1 MKQISDRASRA
12 RALAVCQRG
21 GPTLEFA
28 LVAPMLIALIVGV
41 IYTAL
46 IFLAQQGLDTAAETA
61 GRLVMTGQAQSG
73 ALTQSQFQTQACAA
87 LPRYLPCAGH
97 LFVDVQ
103 TVSSGNYADASTS
116 AVTLTYNADGT
127 VGNTFNF
134 SMGARGDLVVVRL
147 MYLLPMTNGP
157 FGLQLTNQSD
167 GNRMITAASVLKTEY
182 Y

>member
-1 MKQISDRASRA
+1 MEQNSDRAPQGRS
-12 RALAVCQRG
+12 LAACQRG

-41 IYTAL
+41 VYTAL
-46 IFLAQQGLDTAAETA
+46 IFLAQQGLDTAAEAA
-61 GRLVMTGQAQSG
+61 GRLVMTGQAQSS

-103 TVSSGNYADASTS
+103 TVTSGNYADASTS
-116 AVTLTYNADGT
+116 AVALTYNTNGT
-127 VGNTFNF
+127 VSNTFNF
-134 SMGARGDLVVVRL
+134 ALGGRGDLVVVRL
-147 MYLLPMTNGP
+147 MYLLPMANGP
-157 FGLQLTNQSD
+157 FGLQLTNQTG